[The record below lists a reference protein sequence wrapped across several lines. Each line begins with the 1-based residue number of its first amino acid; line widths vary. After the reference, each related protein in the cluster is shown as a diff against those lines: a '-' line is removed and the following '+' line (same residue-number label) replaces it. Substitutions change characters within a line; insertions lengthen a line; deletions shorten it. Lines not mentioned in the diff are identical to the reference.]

1 MRRFGD
7 TRTYG
12 AGERLL
18 EAGEVS
24 PGMFVILT
32 GEVTVT
38 QHNALGRDQPIVTH
52 APGSFMAELAQLSGR
67 PSLVDAHAIRPVERG
82 RPSAAR
88 APRAAQGGE
97 AAAALAC
104 APRPLF
110 CSTTGGYPDPSG
122 VRQAFRNVCVKAE
135 KKAGLTRDQ
144 AGADGLLHLVA
155 RFTPPT
161 ASATPTRPSTSRRGR
176 TSTTSPGCSGT
187 PTSR

>member
-1 MRRFGD
+1 LRRFGD

-82 RPSAAR
+82 RPGAAR
-88 APRAAQGGE
+88 APRHADISLTVHTQGAWLQPHCRTGRGGGAGGAGVMPLANAA
-97 AAAALAC
+97 
-104 APRPLF
+104 
-110 CSTTGGYPDPSG
+110 
-122 VRQAFRNVCVKAE
+122 
-135 KKAGLTRDQ
+135 
-144 AGADGLLHLVA
+144 
-155 RFTPPT
+155 
-161 ASATPTRPSTSRRGR
+161 SRRLPRRGDG
-176 TSTTSPGCSGT
+176 GCSPSLLAPG
-187 PTSR
+187 S

>member
-82 RPSAAR
+82 RPGAAR
-88 APRAAQGGE
+88 APRHADISLTAHTQGAWLQQHCRTGRGGGAGGAGVMPLANAA
-97 AAAALAC
+97 
-104 APRPLF
+104 
-110 CSTTGGYPDPSG
+110 
-122 VRQAFRNVCVKAE
+122 
-135 KKAGLTRDQ
+135 
-144 AGADGLLHLVA
+144 
-155 RFTPPT
+155 
-161 ASATPTRPSTSRRGR
+161 SRRLPRRGDG
-176 TSTTSPGCSGT
+176 GCSPSLLAPG
-187 PTSR
+187 S